1 MRLLRKVRHLLLDI
15 DGTIVLGGEATR
27 GAKQFL
33 RAIGESGRSYLVVTN
48 NNSISLD
55 EHSERLR
62 RAGLEIGAGGIMSSA
77 EVAGEFL
84 SQEWK
89 CRKVMV
95 LGAAALRE
103 ALEGA
108 GLSLTDGKPE
118 AVVVGFDTELAY
130 ERLKQACFFIQG
142 GCRWL
147 ATHPDVAMP
156 AAEGYWPDC
165 GAITAAIVATTGREP
180 NVVLGKPSEYMG
192 RAVIRRNGFAAGEI
206 MMVGDRAET
215 DVLFARANGM
225 RSALVLGGATD
236 AEAAR
241 GAGADLVC
249 EDLGELA
256 GMLMDNCL
264 GGKG

>member
-1 MRLLRKVRHLLLDI
+1 MLSKVRHLLLDI

-33 RAIGESGRSYLVVTN
+33 RAIGESGRSFLVVTN

-55 EHSERLR
+55 EHAERLR
-62 RAGLEIGAGGIMSSA
+62 GAGLKIGAGDIMSSA

-89 CRKVMV
+89 CQKVMV
-95 LGAAALRE
+95 LGAAALRK
-103 ALEGA
+103 ALEAA
-108 GLSLTDGKPE
+108 GMALTDKKPE

-130 ERLKQACFFIQG
+130 KRLKQACFLIQA

-192 RAVIRRNGFAAGEI
+192 RAVIRRSGFEAGEI

-215 DVLFARANGM
+215 DVLFAKVNGM
-225 RSALVLGGATD
+225 LSALVLGGATK
-236 AEAAR
+236 AEEAHE
-241 GAGADLVC
+241 AGADLVC
-249 EDLGELA
+249 KDLGELV
-256 GMLMDNCL
+256 GMFLDNRL
-264 GGKG
+264 EG